1 MKASAPSGMR
11 QIYHPFASP
20 KDLDACSA
28 MSMPAVRRTNRA
40 GSPEKRPA
48 SPGMFFLDRPRLFL
62 YNEGKTGS
70 NREPGEDEDGPV
82 NRERN
87 RQAGGHEA
95 RRRKTCGGPF

>member
-1 MKASAPSGMR
+1 MKASTPSGMR

-28 MSMPAVRRTNRA
+28 MSMPSVRRMNRA
-40 GSPEKRPA
+40 GSLEKRPA
-48 SPGMFFLDRPRLFL
+48 FPGDVFLDRPRLFL

-70 NREPGEDEDGPV
+70 NREPGEDGPV